1 LLSLAGWG
9 ILRTGAGSREIA
21 GRGQGSVSQR
31 CVSITRH
38 RKRFRLQRME
48 SYWAW

>member
-9 ILRTGAGSREIA
+9 ILQTGAESPEIA
-21 GRGQGSVSQR
+21 GRGQGRVAQR

-38 RKRFRLQRME
+38 RMRFRLQRME
-48 SYWAW
+48 EMGCE